1 MAAAQ
6 VLQVPRAFHANFASS
21 WRRYLYLFPLQG
33 SRAQHSSHEVNG
45 AEVLEADGVQDWEV
59 WEGCGNVE
67 VDVQRVDEQLRGIR
81 GQALH
86 FTALAYKE
94 VKNLG
99 ESPND
104 PCGEEHANQIAT
116 SWRERQRAV
125 SAADRKLLNAMTTR
139 TKERCASKAKKE
151 VEAERGNAASG
162 TECRANEED
171 AQRLSR
177 DRHGSARERDDH
189 LHIQ

>member
-99 ESPND
+99 ESEEAVML
-104 PCGEEHANQIAT
+104 PCFVPPVLA
-116 SWRERQRAV
+116 RAKCCV
-125 SAADRKLLNAMTTR
+125 TPSVCCVTPSPTPSAWLICIYIRMHTL
-139 TKERCASKAKKE
+139 
-151 VEAERGNAASG
+151 
-162 TECRANEED
+162 
-171 AQRLSR
+171 
-177 DRHGSARERDDH
+177 DRHILDLVQCQSH
-189 LHIQ
+189 MTHMYPPPHMTHIQVCIHWIDSSWI